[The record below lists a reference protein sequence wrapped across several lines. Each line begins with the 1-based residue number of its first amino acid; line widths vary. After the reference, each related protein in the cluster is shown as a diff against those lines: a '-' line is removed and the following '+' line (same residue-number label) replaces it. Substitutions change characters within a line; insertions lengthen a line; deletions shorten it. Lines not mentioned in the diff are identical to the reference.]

1 MEAYYIKKCKSHY
14 SYKQGGCNVRWGGNG
29 SLMDESTKQKLS
41 KFNLGKK
48 LSCETR
54 KKMSDSNLGK
64 RLSLSTKKKIS
75 ISKMGDLNP
84 MKRKEVRM
92 KVSIANKGRTAWN
105 KGIKMSEKS
114 RLKMSI
120 AHKGHI
126 PWNKGMKMNIHSSL

>member
-14 SYKQGGCNVRWGGNG
+14 SYKKGGCNVRWGGNG
-29 SLMDESTKQKLS
+29 SLMDESTKQKLRR
-41 KFNLGKK
+41 FNLGKK
-48 LSCETR
+48 LSWKTR

-64 RLSLSTKKKIS
+64 KLSSSTKKKMS

-84 MKRKEVRM
+84 MKRKEVRK

-105 KGIKMSEKS
+105 KGIKMSEES

-120 AHKGHI
+120 AHKGRV